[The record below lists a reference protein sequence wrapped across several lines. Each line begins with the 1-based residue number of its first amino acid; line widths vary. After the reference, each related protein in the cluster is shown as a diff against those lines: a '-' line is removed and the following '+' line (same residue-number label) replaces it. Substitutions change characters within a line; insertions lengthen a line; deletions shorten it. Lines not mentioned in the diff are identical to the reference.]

1 MAKQESAWGIDIG
14 NASLK
19 ALRLRPTETPNIVQA
34 DAFDYIEY
42 PMLLTQPAADPPSL
56 IETALKQF
64 LSRNEVR
71 GHRVAIS
78 VSGATGL
85 ARFIKLPPVEL
96 SKLVDVVRFE
106 AKQQIPYDLDSVVWR
121 YQRMDV
127 GSEESSFALG
137 STIGLFAL
145 KRDQI
150 DAALDPFRKLGIE
163 VDIIQLSPLAL
174 FNYARFD
181 AMDDLPSPDDYDPE
195 NPPPSICVF
204 SMGTDSSD
212 LVITNGYRVWQRNI
226 PLGGNHFTKA
236 LSKELKLT
244 FSKAEHLKK
253 NPTSHPDSK
262 AVFQAMRPVFSELL
276 SELQR
281 SISYY
286 GSIER
291 SAEIARG
298 IALGNPMKLPGLRG
312 YIEKGLGFP
321 IERIESFPHLV
332 GNEVVD
338 SAGFRENL
346 SCFGV
351 VYGLALQGIDR
362 AYMKINMLPDEVV
375 KDRFIRAKKPWALAA
390 AATLLLGCTVSFAAS
405 SLALS
410 SVSPNRFGS
419 AEQRAKQVVDTAKRH
434 QQDLS
439 SVESEFDRIKAIG
452 ENLTGNVEG
461 RLLWLELLTAVN
473 QALPQYRLQA
483 ENVAAQAAAEE
494 QAAAS
499 EDPKEQAKALEAR
512 EQIHITSLDA
522 NYLDDLSTWWQMTG
536 GWYKAP
542 EGQEGAESQTGTT
555 TAQAAP
561 AAVAPAASPMGAAG
575 SSPYGMSSPYGGSD
589 SMYPGASPYGGAAA
603 PPPPPSIP
611 GPTGP
616 GYVIRLTGYH
626 YHNSETAQINQGAEY
641 VRNTLIKNLETGP
654 FFVNGEWLTPKELG
668 IGFPCL
674 INPGKI
680 KVVRVTDPNVRP
692 STLAPGAGT
701 MGPTGIP
708 TGSLI
713 PGGSTGTLGTGA
725 PGTPGTMTIPGVIEL
740 RRFDF
745 VVEFVWQPKTES
757 ERKKAREEAQQQA
770 AEAAAQAAGGQPNVE
785 QGGSAAAPGA
795 AGVPVMP
802 GPGGV
807 PAPSVP
813 GTPAPGPAGA
823 APAAIPPAGLPG
835 GPPSALP
842 PGSTGLPPT
851 APGAAPQ
858 PMPLPPGSG
867 PGVGAPPPM
876 PPGSL
881 PPNAG
886 VPVDAADLPDAPVP
900 PPAPPAAPAGGGN
913 AVPPASGPPPQSP
926 QP

>member
-71 GHRVAIS
+71 GHKVAIS

-150 DAALDPFRKLGIE
+150 DAALEPFRKLGIE
-163 VDIIQLSPLAL
+163 VDFIQLSPLAL

-181 AMDDLPSPDDYDPE
+181 AMDDLPSPDDYDPD

-291 SAEIARG
+291 SAEITRG

-321 IERIESFPHLV
+321 IERVEAFPHLV

-338 SAGFRENL
+338 AAGFRENL

-375 KDRFIRAKKPWALAA
+375 QDRFIRAKKPWALAA

-410 SVSPNRFGS
+410 SVSPNRFGT

-483 ENVAAQAAAEE
+483 QAAATQAAAEAE
-494 QAAAS
+494 AAAS
-499 EDPKEQAKALEAR
+499 EDPQKQAAAVESR
-512 EQIHITSLDA
+512 EQIHVTSLDA
-522 NYLDDLSTWWQMTG
+522 NYLDDLSMWWQMTG
-536 GWYKAP
+536 GWYKVP
-542 EGQEGAESQTGTT
+542 EGAEG
-555 TAQAAP
+555 AEGQAAAAASQP
-561 AAVAPAASPMGAAG
+561 AAKAPAAPAASPMGAAG
-575 SSPYGMSSPYGGSD
+575 SSPYGTSSPYGGGEPYGGGNPYGEGD
-589 SMYPGASPYGGAAA
+589 SMYPGASPYGSAAAA
-603 PPPPPSIP
+603 PAPPPIP

-626 YHNSETAQINQGAEY
+626 YHNSETAKTQQDQGAEY
-641 VRNTLIKNLETGP
+641 VRNTLIRTLETGP

-674 INPGKI
+674 INPGRI

-692 STLAPGAGT
+692 STLAPSTGT
-701 MGPTGIP
+701 MGPTGIPTGIP

-713 PGGSTGTLGTGA
+713 PGGTTGA
-725 PGTPGTMTIPGVIEL
+725 MGSGPGGTAGPMTIPGVIEL

-745 VVEFVWQPKTES
+745 VIEFVWQPKTES
-757 ERKKAREEAQQQA
+757 ERRKAREEAQKQA
-770 AEAAAQAAGGQPNVE
+770 AE
-785 QGGSAAAPGA
+785 
-795 AGVPVMP
+795 
-802 GPGGV
+802 
-807 PAPSVP
+807 
-813 GTPAPGPAGA
+813 
-823 APAAIPPAGLPG
+823 
-835 GPPSALP
+835 
-842 PGSTGLPPT
+842 
-851 APGAAPQ
+851 
-858 PMPLPPGSG
+858 
-867 PGVGAPPPM
+867 
-876 PPGSL
+876 
-881 PPNAG
+881 
-886 VPVDAADLPDAPVP
+886 
-900 PPAPPAAPAGGGN
+900 
-913 AVPPASGPPPQSP
+913 
-926 QP
+926 

>member
-71 GHRVAIS
+71 GHKVAIS

-150 DAALDPFRKLGIE
+150 DAALEPFRKLGIE
-163 VDIIQLSPLAL
+163 VDVIQLSPLAL

-181 AMDDLPSPDDYDPE
+181 AMDDLPSPDDYDPD

-291 SAEIARG
+291 SAEITRG

-321 IERIESFPHLV
+321 IERVEAFPHLV

-338 SAGFRENL
+338 AAGFRENL

-410 SVSPNRFGS
+410 GVSPNRFGS

-452 ENLTGNVEG
+452 QNLTGNVEG
-461 RLLWLELLTAVN
+461 RLLWLELLTAIN

-483 ENVAAQAAAEE
+483 QAVAAQVAAETDAAAT
-494 QAAAS
+494 
-499 EDPKEQAKALEAR
+499 EDPKKQAEVLEAR
-512 EQIHITSLDA
+512 EEIHITSLDA
-522 NYLDDLSTWWQMTG
+522 NYFDDLSMWWQRTG
-536 GWYKAP
+536 GWYKVP
-542 EGQEGAESQTGTT
+542 EGAEGAESQAAPAA
-555 TAQAAP
+555 AQPAAP
-561 AAVAPAASPMGAAG
+561 AAVAPAASPMGGAG
-575 SSPYGMSSPYGGSD
+575 SSPYGMSSPYGTGD
-589 SMYPGASPYGGAAA
+589 SMYPGASPYGAPAAA
-603 PPPPPSIP
+603 ASPPSVP

-626 YHNSETAQINQGAEY
+626 YHNSEKARTNQGAEY

-674 INPGKI
+674 INPGRI
-680 KVVRVTDPNVRP
+680 RTVRVTDPNVRP
-692 STLAPGAGT
+692 SMPAPATGT

-713 PGGSTGTLGTGA
+713 PGGTTGALGTGT
-725 PGTPGTMTIPGVIEL
+725 PGASGTMTIPGMIEL

-745 VVEFVWQPKTES
+745 VIEFVWQPKTES
-757 ERKKAREEAQQQA
+757 ERKQAREEAQQQA
-770 AEAAAQAAGGQPNVE
+770 AEAAAQAT
-785 QGGSAAAPGA
+785 GGSAVEPGSTPPVGPGVPGASATPAPGSVPGPTVPGAAAPG
-795 AGVPVMP
+795 
-802 GPGGV
+802 PGG
-807 PAPSVP
+807 P
-813 GTPAPGPAGA
+813 
-823 APAAIPPAGLPG
+823 APAAIPPAGIPG
-835 GPPSALP
+835 GQPAAPAGVPPA
-842 PGSTGLPPT
+842 
-851 APGAAPQ
+851 APGAGGPQ
-858 PMPLPPGSG
+858 PMPIPPGG
-867 PGVGAPPPM
+867 RPEAATFPPM
-876 PPGSL
+876 QPGQIPPDV
-881 PPNAG
+881 G
-886 VPVDAADLPDAPVP
+886 VPVDPADLPDAPVP
-900 PPAPPAAPAGGGN
+900 PPAAPAAPAVDGGN
-913 AVPPASGPPPQSP
+913 AAPPANGAPGQP

>member
-71 GHRVAIS
+71 GHKVAIS

-85 ARFIKLPPVEL
+85 ARFIRLPPVEL

-150 DAALDPFRKLGIE
+150 DAALEPFRKLGIE
-163 VDIIQLSPLAL
+163 VDVIQLSPLAL

-181 AMDDLPSPDDYDPE
+181 AMDDLPPPDDYDPD
-195 NPPPSICVF
+195 NPPPSLCIF

-244 FSKAEHLKK
+244 FSKAEHLKR

-291 SAEIARG
+291 SAEISRG

-321 IERIESFPHLV
+321 IERVDSFPHMV
-332 GNEVVD
+332 GNEVVEA
-338 SAGFRENL
+338 AGFRENL

-434 QQDLS
+434 QQDLA

-483 ENVAAQAAAEE
+483 QAVAAQAAAETD
-494 QAAAS
+494 AAAT
-499 EDPKEQAKALEAR
+499 EDPKQQAEALESR
-512 EQIHITSLDA
+512 EEIHITSLDA
-522 NYLDDLSTWWQMTG
+522 NRWEDLSLWWQQTG
-536 GWYKAP
+536 GWYKVP
-542 EGQEGAESQTGTT
+542 EGEEGAEGSAGSTP
-555 TAQAAP
+555 AQPAAP
-561 AAVAPAASPMGAAG
+561 AAVAPAAPAMGGAG
-575 SSPYGMSSPYGGSD
+575 SSPYGASSPYGTSSPYGGSE
-589 SMYPGASPYGGAAA
+589 SMYPGASPYGAAVA
-603 PPPPPSIP
+603 PPPPSIP
-611 GPTGP
+611 GPTGA

-626 YHNSETAQINQGAEY
+626 YHNSDKARTNQGAEY

-654 FFVNGEWLTPKELG
+654 FFVNGEWLTPQELG

-674 INPGKI
+674 INPGRTYP
-680 KVVRVTDPNVRP
+680 VRVMDPNLRP
-692 STLAPGAGT
+692 SASATGT
-701 MGPTGIP
+701 GTTGPTGIP
-708 TGSLI
+708 SGSLI
-713 PGGSTGTLGTGA
+713 AGGTTGALGTGA
-725 PGTPGTMTIPGVIEL
+725 PGAPGTLTIPGVIEL
-740 RRFDF
+740 KRFDF
-745 VVEFVWQPKTES
+745 VIEFVWQPKTES
-757 ERKKAREEAQQQA
+757 ERKLAREEAQKQA
-770 AEAAAQAAGGQPNVE
+770 AEAAAQAATGAQATGE
-785 QGGSAAAPGA
+785 ASGSPAGAGA
-795 AGVPVMP
+795 AGVP
-802 GPGGV
+802 
-807 PAPSVP
+807 
-813 GTPAPGPAGA
+813 
-823 APAAIPPAGLPG
+823 
-835 GPPSALP
+835 
-842 PGSTGLPPT
+842 
-851 APGAAPQ
+851 
-858 PMPLPPGSG
+858 
-867 PGVGAPPPM
+867 
-876 PPGSL
+876 
-881 PPNAG
+881 
-886 VPVDAADLPDAPVP
+886 
-900 PPAPPAAPAGGGN
+900 
-913 AVPPASGPPPQSP
+913 
-926 QP
+926 